1 LPRLEEIAVYAPVLA
16 FTLGVAFASTVV
28 FGSVPAL
35 KHALHSATPLSGSPR
50 GSSASRERSVMRSA
64 LVVVQVALA
73 LVLVVSAALMI
84 RTFQALRDVDPGF
97 SDPATIQ
104 TAGISIPFTLVSEP
118 EQVSRVAKMTSLQ
131 REILDNIAALPGV
144 ASVGFVNDLP
154 MGEGEWNG
162 PVLVEGATTATG
174 ETPPSRRWNF
184 ISPGYFEAMG
194 TPMIAGRDITW
205 DDIQAGA
212 RVVVISEDFAR
223 EMAAEPAAALGR
235 RVRLSFDQSGWDE
248 VIGVVRRVHQ
258 DGLFEEVP
266 SMVYWPVRTSNR
278 LFGRLDGAFVIRSE
292 RAGTA
297 GLMNEVRQAVRSVNG
312 TIPMTLEGTMQ
323 DLYAESLARTSFTLV
338 MLAIAGAVAL
348 TLGVVGIYGVIAYV
362 VSQRA
367 REIGIRL
374 ALGAEPRQLKK
385 MFLLHGLTLSGVGVV
400 VGLVVAAALG
410 RSMSSLLF
418 GVGLMDPAAYIGA
431 IVVILVAAA
440 LACYLPARRAATI
453 DPLETLKGE

>member
-1 LPRLEEIAVYAPVLA
+1 
-16 FTLGVAFASTVV
+16 
-28 FGSVPAL
+28 
-35 KHALHSATPLSGSPR
+35 
-50 GSSASRERSVMRSA
+50 
-64 LVVVQVALA
+64 
-73 LVLVVSAALMI
+73 VLVVSAALMI

-104 TAGISIPFTLVSEP
+104 TAGISIPFTLVSDP

-131 REILDNIAALPGV
+131 REILDSIAALPGV

-162 PVLVEGATTATG
+162 PVLVEGETIATG

-184 ISPGYFEAMG
+184 VSPGYFEAMG

-205 DDIQAGA
+205 SDIQAGG

-297 GLMNEVRQAVRSVNG
+297 GLMNEVRHAVRSVNG

-323 DLYAESLARTSFTLV
+323 DLYADSLARTSFTLV
-338 MLAIAGAVAL
+338 MLAIAGGMAL
-348 TLGVVGIYGVIAYV
+348 ALGVVGIYGVIAYI
-362 VSQRA
+362 VSQRT
-367 REIGIRL
+367 REIGIRS

-418 GVGLMDPAAYIGA
+418 GIEPMDPAAYIGA
-431 IVVILVAAA
+431 IIVILVAAA
-440 LACYLPARRAATI
+440 LASYLPARRAAAI
-453 DPLETLKGE
+453 SPMETLKNE